1 MNYAELLE
9 IPSLQSLLDSLS
21 KVTGL
26 ANAVIDVDG
35 RIIALAGWRD
45 ACVRFHRHN
54 AESCQRCQ
62 ESDTSIVRQTMLGAD
77 FVVYPCPN
85 GLIDVAVPI
94 MIEGKHVAN
103 LFAGQFLARSPDM
116 AFFRRQAQQF
126 GFDETTYLDAI
137 ARVPV
142 IPLATVETHA
152 RLYAQIAATLGES
165 GLDRLRQKQATEE
178 LRRLNAELGRRID
191 ERTHALSQSEE
202 RLRLALGAA
211 RQGWFDLDVQT
222 GRVTV
227 APEYANLLGYA
238 PVAFTTTIADWLR
251 HIHPDDR
258 AAVHAAYQNVVATGE
273 ASSIVYRRKRGKDGW
288 LWIET
293 TAEVVGRD
301 AQGKP
306 RRMIGIHKDIS
317 ERKRMEDETTFL
329 RALVE
334 RSACPVYAIDMDDDF
349 RVVFVNRATCEHYGM
364 TREELLQT
372 RVADWDAQV
381 TPEKLD
387 AHRAK
392 LLFSDALHH
401 FETQHRRKD
410 GSVVP
415 VEIAAGR
422 FLFQGHNITSGFILD
437 ISERKRLEEKIR
449 KLAYTDPLTGL
460 PNRRLLLDRLA
471 QALQHAKRYRR
482 SLAIMFLDLDNFKR
496 VNDTLGHDVGDEL
509 LKEVAVRLGTCVRS
523 GDTVSR
529 TGGDEFIIVLS
540 EIARPV
546 DAAQVATKI
555 IDAINVP
562 VRLADATLRV
572 SPSIGIAVYP
582 VDGDDDT
589 LDLMMKADKSM
600 YVAKK
605 AGGNT
610 YHLAAD

>member
-1 MNYAELLE
+1 
-9 IPSLQSLLDSLS
+9 
-21 KVTGL
+21 
-26 ANAVIDVDG
+26 
-35 RIIALAGWRD
+35 
-45 ACVRFHRHN
+45 
-54 AESCQRCQ
+54 
-62 ESDTSIVRQTMLGAD
+62 
-77 FVVYPCPN
+77 
-85 GLIDVAVPI
+85 
-94 MIEGKHVAN
+94 
-103 LFAGQFLARSPDM
+103 
-116 AFFRRQAQQF
+116 
-126 GFDETTYLDAI
+126 
-137 ARVPV
+137 
-142 IPLATVETHA
+142 
-152 RLYAQIAATLGES
+152 
-165 GLDRLRQKQATEE
+165 
-178 LRRLNAELGRRID
+178 
-191 ERTHALSQSEE
+191 
-202 RLRLALGAA
+202 
-211 RQGWFDLDVQT
+211 
-222 GRVTV
+222 
-227 APEYANLLGYA
+227 
-238 PVAFTTTIADWLR
+238 
-251 HIHPDDR
+251 
-258 AAVHAAYQNVVATGE
+258 
-273 ASSIVYRRKRGKDGW
+273 
-288 LWIET
+288 
-293 TAEVVGRD
+293 
-301 AQGKP
+301 
-306 RRMIGIHKDIS
+306 
-317 ERKRMEDETTFL
+317 
-329 RALVE
+329 
-334 RSACPVYAIDMDDDF
+334 MDDDF

-364 TREELLQT
+364 TREELLKT
-372 RVADWDAQV
+372 RVADWDAQI
-381 TPEKLD
+381 TQEKLD

-401 FETQHRRKD
+401 FETLHRRKD

-422 FLFQGHNITSGFILD
+422 FLYQGHNITSGFILD
-437 ISERKRLEEKIR
+437 ISERKRLEEEIR

-540 EIARPV
+540 EIARPD

-582 VDGDDDT
+582 VDGGDDA